1 MFSYYTRHAL
11 FKQYVSIKV
20 AYCGRQ
26 YFFLL
31 IPHFSYYY
39 FYLLSRTDQFD
50 VQLLSKDNSEII
62 INAYIKNLIN
72 YNRIHDQII

>member
-1 MFSYYTRHAL
+1 MYENSMFSYYTGHAL

-31 IPHFSYYY
+31 TPHFSYYY
-39 FYLLSRTDQFD
+39 FYLISMKDQFD
-50 VQLLSKDNSEII
+50 VQLLSKENS
-62 INAYIKNLIN
+62 K
-72 YNRIHDQII
+72 